1 VISAF
6 EIGLKYRSGKLKL
19 PAPPLEWDVCVTA
32 TKLPDV
38 HRDPCDRFIIATAR
52 LHGLPVIT
60 GDPHFSAYGIDVL
73 S

>member
-1 VISAF
+1 MEWFGAILEHQGIAV
-6 EIGLKYRSGKLKL
+6 
-19 PAPPLEWDVCVTA
+19 APLDWEVCIAA
-32 TKLPDV
+32 TELPDA

-60 GDPHFSAYGIDVL
+60 GDPHFSAYGIEVL